1 MTSIIETIPI
11 TQIQPRQDQP
21 RQYFGEEGIEQLA
34 DSMRGGKFIGQVTVR
49 RVDGHYE
56 LLAGHRRR
64 LAAIKAG
71 LRELP
76 AVVVDLDDQAAREY
90 ILLDNLNREDIL
102 PWEEGAGFA
111 ELINLYR
118 LSAAAVG
125 QKVGRSVAFVAGRI
139 DLAENAGEKLKQAYI
154 DKQVGLVALQE
165 LSKLPCKNLSPV
177 RCPRCHKIN
186 AEGVVRCE
194 ACQYDLP
201 EAWVVGN
208 PQQEA
213 TSAARGRPVTAVQAI
228 VEKVK
233 GGYGLGKAPVQTS
246 LGFDEQQ
253 LSEEVVRAKS
263 EFEKRLEQ
271 AGRLQTWTTKNIDK
285 LTQLTG
291 DQLRA
296 VQQQAKVLETI
307 GQRIAAAV
315 EQELKQRQA

>member
-1 MTSIIETIPI
+1 MSRIETIAI
-11 TQIQPRQDQP
+11 EQIQPRQDQP
-21 RQYFGEEGIEQLA
+21 RQHFGEEGIEQLA
-34 DSMRGGKFIGQVTVR
+34 DSIRAQGFIGQVTVR
-49 RVDGHYE
+49 RVNGYYE

-64 LAAIKAG
+64 RAAEKAG

-76 AVVVDLDDQAAREY
+76 CVVVDLDDKAAREF

-111 ELINLYR
+111 ELISLYG
-118 LSAAAVG
+118 LSAEAIG
-125 QKVGRSVAFVAGRI
+125 QKAGRSVAFVKGRI
-139 DLAENAGEKLKQAYI
+139 NLAENAGEKLKQAYI
-154 DKQVGLVALQE
+154 DGQVQLVALQE
-165 LSKLPCKNLSPV
+165 LSKLPCENLSPV

-208 PQQEA
+208 PQEEA
-213 TSAARGRPVTAVQAI
+213 TSAARGRPVTAVQQI

-233 GGYGLGKAPVQTS
+233 GGYGLGEAPVQTS

-263 EFEKRLEQ
+263 EFERRLEQ
-271 AGRLQTWTTKNIDK
+271 VGRLDTWAVENVAR
-285 LTQLTG
+285 LQQLTG

-296 VQQQAKVLETI
+296 VQQQAKALETVGRRI
-307 GQRIAAAV
+307 GQAV
-315 EQELKQRQA
+315 EQEQQRR

>member
-1 MTSIIETIPI
+1 
-11 TQIQPRQDQP
+11 
-21 RQYFGEEGIEQLA
+21 LA
-34 DSMRGGKFIGQVTVR
+34 DSMRSKGFFTQVTVR
-49 RVDGHYE
+49 QVNGYYE

-64 LAAIKAG
+64 LAALKVG

-90 ILLDNLNREDIL
+90 VLLDNLNREDMM
-102 PWEEGAGFA
+102 PWEEGAGFV
-111 ELINLYR
+111 ELIEYG

-125 QKVGRSVAFVAGRI
+125 QKAGKSVAFVQGRVA
-139 DLAENAGEKLKQAYI
+139 LARNAGEKLRQAYI
-154 DKQVGLVALQE
+154 EGRVGLVALQE
-165 LSKLPCKNLSPV
+165 LSKLPCENLSPT

-208 PQQEA
+208 PQEEA
-213 TSAARGRPVTAVQAI
+213 TSAARGRSVAAVEAI
-228 VEKVK
+228 VEKVQ

-263 EFEKRLEQ
+263 QFENKLSQ
-271 AGRLQTWTTKNIDK
+271 VSGLDTWATKNVEK

-291 DQLRA
+291 EQLRA
-296 VQQQAKVLETI
+296 VQQQAQVLEAI
-307 GQRIAAAV
+307 GRRIAEAAA
-315 EQELKQRQA
+315 QEVARRG

>member
-1 MTSIIETIPI
+1 MTNRIETIPI
-11 TQIQPRQDQP
+11 AQIQPRQDQP
-21 RQYFGEEGIEQLA
+21 RQYFAEEGIEQLA
-34 DSMRGGKFIGQVTVR
+34 DSIRAQGFIGQVTVR
-49 RVDGHYE
+49 RVDEYYE

-64 LAAIKAG
+64 LAALQAG

-90 ILLDNLNREDIL
+90 VLLDNLNREDIL

-111 ELINLYR
+111 ELIEKHG
-118 LSAAAVG
+118 LSAEAVG
-125 QKVGRSVAFVAGRI
+125 QKAGKSVAFVKGRI
-139 DLAENAGEKLKQAYI
+139 ELAKNAGEKLKQAYI
-154 DKQVGLVALQE
+154 DGQIGLVALQE
-165 LSKLPCKNLSPV
+165 LSKLPCRNLSPV

-186 AEGVVRCE
+186 AEGVVQCE

-208 PQQEA
+208 PQEEA
-213 TSAARGRPVTAVQAI
+213 TSAARGRPATAVQQI

-233 GGYGLGKAPVQTS
+233 GGYGLGEAPVQTS

-271 AGRLQTWTTKNIDK
+271 AGKLQTWATENIDK

-291 DQLRA
+291 EQLRA
-296 VQQQAKVLETI
+296 VQAQAKVLEAI
-307 GQRIAAAV
+307 GRQIGAAV
-315 EQELKQRQA
+315 SEELSRR